1 MIITKPLNV
10 GVKNCQAREY
20 EARAV
25 SVERAATTAY
35 PDGYLITTTVKR
47 KDPVGEYYCFERMY
61 ISPIG
66 IKLLHD
72 AITDLV
78 RTPEFNNEL
87 DLQVELE
94 LPTLSKPEVK
104 DESVD

>member
-20 EARAV
+20 EARSV
-25 SVERAATTAY
+25 SVEKAPTGAY
-35 PDGYLITTTVKR
+35 PDGYLITTSISR
-47 KDPVGEYYCFERMY
+47 SDHEGDYYCFERMY
-61 ISPIG
+61 VSPIV

-78 RTPEFNNEL
+78 RTTEFNNDV
-87 DLQVELE
+87 DLQVKSEEPRL
-94 LPTLSKPEVK
+94 TKPEVK
-104 DESVD
+104 DE

>member
-1 MIITKPLNV
+1 MIITNPLNI
-10 GVKNCQAREY
+10 GFKNCQARGY
-20 EARAV
+20 EARSV

-35 PDGYLITTTVKR
+35 PDGYLITTSVKR
-47 KDPVGEYYCFERMY
+47 NDLDHDYYCFERMY
-61 ISPIG
+61 VSPIV

-78 RTPEFNNEL
+78 KTAEFNNEL

-94 LPTLSKPEVK
+94 LPTLTKPEVK
-104 DESVD
+104 DE